1 MLESLLAVSTR
12 FPGLV
17 VGLDSRLG
25 SDKASVVP
33 ALTHG
38 LQNSSSTGS
47 FTCSSCR
54 PYLAVRWL
62 LYPGFLQSW
71 SGPLLI

>member
-25 SDKASVVP
+25 SDKASVSPQALSP
-33 ALTHG
+33 AA
-38 LQNSSSTGS
+38 
-47 FTCSSCR
+47 
-54 PYLAVRWL
+54 LA
-62 LYPGFLQSW
+62 
-71 SGPLLI
+71 GPI